1 MPIIRPCPH
10 CGQKNRVPA
19 KHLTDAG
26 RCGKCKAPLV
36 ALDTP
41 LDVDAEQFDEIVRDA
56 KVPVFVD
63 FWAEWCG
70 PCRIAAPEVEQTAKD
85 MAGRAVVIK
94 VDTEQ
99 NPQIATRFNIRG
111 IPTFMVF
118 SGGRTVVQ
126 QAGVVDHQ
134 QMETWI
140 RSAVPA
146 PA

>member
-1 MPIIRPCPH
+1 
-10 CGQKNRVPA
+10 
-19 KHLTDAG
+19 
-26 RCGKCKAPLV
+26 
-36 ALDTP
+36 
-41 LDVDAEQFDEIVRDA
+41 
-56 KVPVFVD
+56 
-63 FWAEWCG
+63 
-70 PCRIAAPEVEQTAKD
+70 
-85 MAGRAVVIK
+85 VVIK